1 MRWCKPVVMF
11 WVLLLWMG
19 LSSSFG
25 QDRTGLHLSTL
36 YKEKLWSPKIQSHV
50 NITNPK
56 HPVVLVLLSPD
67 CPMCI
72 SYTQLLKRIRTKY
85 DQEIELI
92 GIIPGRTY
100 QDSVVL
106 KFVDKYE
113 LNFPVYVDKKLKV
126 SKYLKA
132 ELTPECFLFDQ
143 KGMLV
148 YSGAIDNWLTDLGKK
163 RLQADQHYLLDALS
177 QTHSGIPLL
186 FSYVKPQGCLLN
198 EY

>member
-19 LSSSFG
+19 LSFSVG

-36 YKEKLWSPKIQSHV
+36 YKEKLWSPQIQSHV

-126 SKYLKA
+126 SRYLKA

>member
-1 MRWCKPVVMF
+1 MF

-19 LSSSFG
+19 LSFSVG

-36 YKEKLWSPKIQSHV
+36 YKEKLWSPQIQSHV

>member
-36 YKEKLWSPKIQSHV
+36 YKEKLWSPQIQSHV

>member
-1 MRWCKPVVMF
+1 MF

-19 LSSSFG
+19 LSFSVG

-36 YKEKLWSPKIQSHV
+36 YKEKLWSPQIQSHV

-126 SKYLKA
+126 SRYLKA

>member
-1 MRWCKPVVMF
+1 MF
-11 WVLLLWMG
+11 CIILQWMG

-25 QDRTGLHLSTL
+25 QDRTGLYLSAL
-36 YKEKLWSPKIQSHV
+36 NKEKVWSPQTRTNV
-50 NITNPK
+50 NIADRN

-72 SYTQLLKRIRTKY
+72 SYTQLLKKIRTKY
-85 DQEIELI
+85 DQEVELI

-106 KFVDKYE
+106 KFVNKYE
-113 LNFPVYVDKKLKV
+113 LNFPVYVDKKLRI
-126 SKYLKA
+126 SRYLKA

-143 KGMLV
+143 KGILV

-163 RLQADQHYLLDALS
+163 RLQADQHYLLDALA
-177 QTHSGIPLL
+177 QTHAGLPLL
-186 FSYVKPQGCLLN
+186 SSYVKPQGCLLN

>member
-19 LSSSFG
+19 LSFSVG

-36 YKEKLWSPKIQSHV
+36 YKEKLWSPQIQSHV

>member
-11 WVLLLWMG
+11 WVLLLCMG
-19 LSSSFG
+19 LSFSVG

-36 YKEKLWSPKIQSHV
+36 YKEKLWSPQIQSHV

-126 SKYLKA
+126 SRYLKA

>member
-1 MRWCKPVVMF
+1 MSWCKPVVMF

-19 LSSSFG
+19 LSFSVG
-25 QDRTGLHLSTL
+25 QHRTSLHLSTL
-36 YKEKLWSPKIQSHV
+36 YKEKLWSPQIQSHV

-100 QDSVVL
+100 HDSAVL
-106 KFVDKYE
+106 KFVNKYE

-163 RLQADQHYLLDALS
+163 RLQPDQHYLLDALS

>member
-36 YKEKLWSPKIQSHV
+36 YKEKLWSPQIQSPV